1 MLVCIDGLL
10 GSRVVEQ
17 SPVQQS
23 VRHYY
28 EIMGF
33 FKNNGNFLAKLAT
46 IGFSWRAL
54 LHSVSYLNLNLN
66 DSYSTA
72 GQQTSVFGHF

>member
-1 MLVCIDGLL
+1 MVHKVEGCPGCTNTAHLVGYMLVCIDGLL

-46 IGFSWRAL
+46 IGFS
-54 LHSVSYLNLNLN
+54 
-66 DSYSTA
+66 
-72 GQQTSVFGHF
+72 